1 MSKSLVKML
10 SNLNT
15 MMCHAF
21 VKEQTLLPQVNLPNF
36 LEDSKEQLLRAHNL
50 HVSNNEEEDI
60 VVTKWTW
67 TFMHEYIIHN
77 IDALVAIT
85 WITIKT
91 LGIQNKIFL
100 IETLDNFGFDL
111 IFGSIL
117 MYNSWA

>member
-60 VVTKWTW
+60 VVTK
-67 TFMHEYIIHN
+67 
-77 IDALVAIT
+77 
-85 WITIKT
+85 
-91 LGIQNKIFL
+91 
-100 IETLDNFGFDL
+100 
-111 IFGSIL
+111 
-117 MYNSWA
+117 